1 MYDVIERKT
10 NCKENLPA
18 SSNAAKH
25 KYVGQPLLKC
35 SSFASI
41 FFINKYFFSFYMGQ
55 DIMTFVLIFQ
65 GPVVQNFV
73 SLVSSLR
80 PQLV

>member
-18 SSNAAKH
+18 SSKAAKH

-35 SSFASI
+35 SSFAPI
-41 FFINKYFFSFYMGQ
+41 FFINKYFFFLFIWAKNYNDFCVNISGASCSK
-55 DIMTFVLIFQ
+55 L
-65 GPVVQNFV
+65 G
-73 SLVSSLR
+73 
-80 PQLV
+80 